1 LTVSRRW
8 IRLTTD
14 GKCEYSRHPLI
25 VSRLGVLDA
34 QLGLFR
40 PAAVRYRSDIHTPGY
55 YVTKGSPIAPRRA
68 YIAHFNWLVRPTSER
83 RLQVEDYD
91 RQEPNAGSRFRDI
104 KVWEDCEIADHR
116 FHWMETDEFNR
127 LAAELAAT
135 ICSSASQ
142 AK

>member
-1 LTVSRRW
+1 M
-8 IRLTTD
+8 
-14 GKCEYSRHPLI
+14 
-25 VSRLGVLDA
+25 
-34 QLGLFR
+34 
-40 PAAVRYRSDIHTPGY
+40 
-55 YVTKGSPIAPRRA
+55 TKGSPIAPRRA